1 METISEKLYYF
12 AAIITKIVDAD
23 TIYADVDLA
32 FSITKKEK
40 LRLARINAP
49 EVRGA
54 EREAG
59 LLAKAWLQSKLAVG
73 DKILIRTSKSDSFGR
88 YIAEIFIQDGEEL
101 LNINDELVKV
111 GHAEY
116 KDY

>member
-1 METISEKLYYF
+1 MDDQLYYY
-12 AAIITKIVDAD
+12 AATITKIVDAD
-23 TIYADVDLA
+23 TVYADVDLG

-40 LRLARINAP
+40 LRLARIDAP

-59 LLAKAWLQSKLAVG
+59 LEAKSWLQSRLAIG
-73 DKILIRTSKSDSFGR
+73 DRVLIRTSKSDSFGR
-88 YIAEIFIQDGEEL
+88 YIAEIFIENGEEL

-116 KDY
+116 KEY